1 MDFNEKV
8 VLITGAAGGIG
19 KEAARLF
26 HQQGAK
32 LVLIDINQD
41 SLEKTAL
48 ELELQDYM
56 ICVADVRSEESVES
70 YVQAA
75 IEKYDK
81 IDVFFNNAG
90 VEGKFGKLTETSAET
105 FSTVIDVNIKGV
117 FFGLKHVLKVMEK
130 QNFGCIVNTSSVAGF
145 NGSPGLG
152 AYSSSKHAVIGLTK
166 TAAVEAA
173 DKGIRVN
180 AICPAPV
187 NTRMMEELDSIKSPD
202 DPGKAREIYSQ
213 KIPLKRY
220 AEPTEIAELVLFLC
234 SNKSSYI
241 TGGVYEIDGGLS
253 AT

>member
-1 MDFNEKV
+1 MEFNDKV

-32 LVLIDINQD
+32 LVLIDLNQEA
-41 SLEKTAL
+41 LEKTAL
-48 ELELQDYM
+48 ELDLGDYM

-75 IEKYDK
+75 IDKYNK

-90 VEGKFGKLTETSAET
+90 VEGKFGKLTETTAET
-105 FSTVIDVNIKGV
+105 FGTVLDVNVKGV
-117 FFGLKHVLKVMEK
+117 FYGLKHVLKVMEK
-130 QNFGCIVNTSSVAGF
+130 QNFGNIVNTSSVAGC

-152 AYSSSKHAVIGLTK
+152 AYSASKHAVIGLTK
-166 TAAVEAA
+166 TASVEVAG
-173 DKGIRVN
+173 KGIRVN

-202 DPGKAREIYSQ
+202 DPGKARRTYEQ
-213 KIPLKRY
+213 KIPLRRY
-220 AEPTEIAELVLFLC
+220 AEPAEIAELVLFLC
-234 SNKSSYI
+234 SDKSSYI
-241 TGGVYEIDGGLS
+241 TGGVYEIDGGLT